1 MSQDADPTPEVS
13 LWSETSEQPSAASI
27 DVPKP
32 ASDGQV
38 FGVLEKSEAELL
50 AALETLETKIEA
62 LLARCE
68 ELQQLTDSLTAQ
80 LVKER
85 ESKTALLDIQS
96 DAKQCVDQL
105 IERLQS
111 GEGAG

>member
-1 MSQDADPTPEVS
+1 MPRDADSTPEVS
-13 LWSETSEQPSAASI
+13 LWSNTSEQTSAAS
-27 DVPKP
+27 VAAPQP
-32 ASDGQV
+32 ASEAQG
-38 FGVLEKSEAELL
+38 FGVLEKSEGDLL

-62 LLARCE
+62 LLTRCE

-96 DAKQCVDQL
+96 DAKQRIDQL

-111 GEGAG
+111 GEEAR